1 MWTNLLAGR
10 AKERAVCVIEWER
23 GLVGPARELE
33 TEMVAKLR
41 KNDNG
46 LNIGVPVQQDS
57 PDRFAPNAATA
68 DVQGPVDMLAV
79 GSPLPK
85 SIGLCA
91 DLYSDV
97 RALRLMMEKEVEVV
111 QARETEIKNWI
122 IDNLSKSDD
131 TGAAG
136 KRFRAQIVM
145 KEVPQLADWATFTG
159 YVLDKDRFD
168 LIQKRLSEK
177 AIKDMWEA
185 GEDIPGVA
193 KFNTPTVSI
202 TKI

>member
-1 MWTNLLAGR
+1 MVTKLR
-10 AKERAVCVIEWER
+10 QTDIEEFT
-23 GLVGPARELE
+23 GPAKLI
-33 TEMVAKLR
+33 TAGLSAK
-41 KNDNG
+41 
-46 LNIGVPVQQDS
+46 IAEVT
-57 PDRFAPNAATA
+57 AP
-68 DVQGPVDMLAV
+68 DMLAV

-97 RALRLMMEKEVEVV
+97 RALRLMMEKEVEVI
-111 QARETEIKNWI
+111 QARETEIKNHI

-145 KEVPQLADWATFTG
+145 KEVPQLADWAAFTG
-159 YVLDKDRFD
+159 FVMAYDRFD
-168 LIQKRLSEK
+168 LIQKRLGEK
-177 AIKDMWEA
+177 AVKDMWEA
-185 GEDIPGVA
+185 GETVPGVA